1 MRHPML
7 LKSLGMETR
16 AARQRLGLTQ
26 EQVAEQLDLVTPIYG
41 RIERGQ
47 MMPSVPTL
55 RSLALALGLSTDTLL
70 ALMPADVAPSAE
82 GHAPEGPLS
91 AELRETLG
99 MLRGWSPSKLRM
111 LNRALQLVSRP
122 PKPK

>member
-1 MRHPML
+1 MRNPKL

-16 AARQRLGLTQ
+16 AARLRLGLTQ

-47 MMPSVPTL
+47 LMPSIPTL
-55 RSLALALGLSTDTLL
+55 QRLALALGLSTDVLL
-70 ALMPADVAPSAE
+70 ALKPADVAPSVE
-82 GHAPEGPLS
+82 GLAPEGNTSP
-91 AELRETLG
+91 ELRQTLR

-111 LNRALQLVSRP
+111 LNRALQLVARP

>member
-1 MRHPML
+1 MRQAKL

-47 MMPSVPTL
+47 LMPSVPTL
-55 RSLALALGLSTDTLL
+55 RRLALTLGLSTDTLL
-70 ALMPADVAPSAE
+70 ALMPADVAPSVE
-82 GHAPEGPLS
+82 GLTPEDNPS
-91 AELRETLG
+91 PELRQTLHV
-99 MLRGWSPSKLRM
+99 LRGWSPSKLKM
-111 LNRALQLVSRP
+111 LNRALQLVARP